1 MNTSPTRLYFL
12 DWLRIGAFALLI
24 VYHVGM
30 VYVSWDF
37 HIKSPSAGT
46 AIEPFM
52 LLSSPW
58 RMSLLFLI
66 SGAATSM
73 MLRSGASGALLRAR
87 TKRLLLPLVCGMLVI
102 VPPQSYFEVVQ
113 KAAYAGSY
121 LDFLQLYYSG
131 YHGFCKGHDC
141 LRLPTWNHLWFLP
154 YLWVYTLLLWGLVR
168 LRPRSLETLAS
179 QADRLLDGVRML
191 VVPIAVL
198 ALLRITLAGRFAS
211 THALVDDWYNHS
223 VYVLMFMAG
232 AVLAC
237 RPALWERMPPL
248 RWPALAVALGC
259 WAMLIVYRSQA
270 SDPGD
275 WLRQLMRVDH
285 AALQWCAIV
294 AALGFARRHL
304 NRDHAWR
311 RTLTGAVFPVYL
323 LHQTLIIGLAMALA
337 PLRLTAPLEGALLI
351 AATFVLSF
359 AGYLL
364 VRKVRILRPWFGLAY
379 SPMPNAVRKAPNAL
393 PFMRTE

>member
-1 MNTSPTRLYFL
+1 MNTSLPPTRLYFL
-12 DWLRIGAFALLI
+12 DWLRIAAFALLI

-30 VYVSWDF
+30 YYVSWDF
-37 HIKSPSAGT
+37 HVKSPSAGT

-73 MLRSGASGALLRAR
+73 MLRGGASGALLGARAR
-87 TKRLLLPLVCGMLVI
+87 RLLLPLVCGMLVV

-121 LDFLQLYYSG
+121 LDFLQLYYGG

-154 YLWVYTLLLWGLVR
+154 YLWGYTLLLWGVVR
-168 LRPRSLETLAS
+168 LCPHALATLARH
-179 QADRLLDGVRML
+179 AARWLDGVRML
-191 VVPIAVL
+191 IVPIAVL
-198 ALLRITLAGRFAS
+198 ALLRITLAGRFPS

-223 VYVLMFMAG
+223 VYFPMFMLG
-232 AVLAC
+232 AVLA
-237 RPALWERMPPL
+237 RQPALWERMPPL
-248 RWPALAVALGC
+248 RWQALGVAIVG
-259 WAMLIVYRSQA
+259 WGLLIAYRSQA
-270 SDPGD
+270 GAAPE
-275 WLRQLMRVDH
+275 WLRQAVPVDY
-285 AALQWCAIV
+285 AVLQWCAIV
-294 AALGFARRHL
+294 AALGFARLHL

-311 RTLTGAVFPVYL
+311 ATLTDAVFPVYL

-337 PLRLTAPLEGALLI
+337 PLHLPAPLEGPLLI

-364 VRKVRILRPWFGLAY
+364 VRRVRLLRPWFGLTA
-379 SPMPNAVRKAPNAL
+379 APPRAQQL
-393 PFMRTE
+393 QGGAASVSTP